1 MATTSEPLLQENPS
15 VLTLHPLQYPDLF
28 GWYKK
33 QQSAFWKFEEANL
46 SEDYEQFEKLT
57 ASEKY
62 FVKHV
67 LAFFNIADGVVNANL
82 AENFVKEV
90 QSTEAKMYYTAQ
102 MYIEGVHME
111 SYSALVNTYV
121 PDWEERQEV
130 ISAVKNF
137 KAIALKVDW
146 AKKWTD
152 ASKASWPERLVAF
165 ACVEQLLFSGSFCAI
180 YWLKE
185 RGILPGLAFL
195 NDLIAADE
203 NMHFEFAA
211 FLYVNHVHNKLDEK
225 RILEI
230 VQEALETE
238 KEFIT
243 CALPCD
249 LVGMNSTDMKTYIEY
264 VADMILVKLGYNAF
278 YHAVCPFPFMLR
290 ISMDSKVNF
299 FERRNPNYDYNRTN
313 VTHAEVVDSDKLDF

>member
-1 MATTSEPLLQENPS
+1 MSEAILQENPA
-15 VLTLHPLQYPDLF
+15 VLTLHPLQYPDVF
-28 GWYKK
+28 MWYKK
-33 QQSAFWKFEEANL
+33 QQSSFWRFEEADL
-46 SEDYEQFEKLT
+46 SKDYEQFEKLT
-57 ASEKY
+57 QDEQY
-62 FVKHV
+62 FVKHI

-82 AENFVKEV
+82 AENFINEV
-90 QSTEAKMYYTAQ
+90 QSTEAKLYYAAQ

-111 SYSALVNTYV
+111 SYSALVDTYV
-121 PDWEERQEV
+121 PDLEEREQV
-130 ISAVKNF
+130 ISAVRDF

-146 AKKWTD
+146 AEKWTD

-203 NMHFEFAA
+203 NLHFEFAA
-211 FLYVNHVHNKLDEK
+211 FLYVKHVQNKLDEK
-225 RILEI
+225 RVLEI
-230 VQEALETE
+230 VQEAVATE

-243 CALPCD
+243 RALPCD
-249 LVGMNSTDMKTYIEY
+249 LVGMNSADMSTYIEY
-264 VADMILVKLGYNAF
+264 VADTVLTKLGYKPCYFAS
-278 YHAVCPFPFMLR
+278 CPFGFMPR

-299 FERRNPNYDYNRTN
+299 FERRNPNYTYNRSYI
-313 VTHAEVVDSDKLDF
+313 THNELFESNSNDF